1 MTVYIIRRL
10 VQAFFV
16 LVIVSVLVFLVMNLL
31 PGDPL
36 MMFITQNNLQELTQ
50 EDIDTLRKEFGL
62 DKTLPMQYL
71 NWVGGLVQADL
82 GTSIV
87 YRDKVNKLIGESLPI
102 TLHLGILAIIL
113 STIIGT
119 LVGTLAAIRRGK
131 WLDTLMTTLA
141 YLGITVPIFW
151 LGILM
156 IYAFGLKLNW
166 LPIQGYTSPFTD
178 FWMSTK
184 QLLMPVFCLSVVS
197 MASNARQAR
206 SSVLEV
212 VHQDYIRTAWSK
224 GLNERNIIIKHA
236 LKNALIPL
244 ITLVSMHVPLVF
256 GGSVLVETVF
266 NVPGMGRLMVNAVLA
281 QDFPVVQACF
291 LILATIVVLTNLLVD
306 ISYGWIDPRIRYS

>member
-156 IYAFGLKLNW
+156 IYAFGLNLNW